1 MEFID
6 QEIEEGIEE
15 LERGKFKD
23 LKLEDDFSIFGML
36 YVFIVI
42 KKSNLVVV
50 NV

>member
-23 LKLEDDFSIFGML
+23 LKLEDDISIFGML